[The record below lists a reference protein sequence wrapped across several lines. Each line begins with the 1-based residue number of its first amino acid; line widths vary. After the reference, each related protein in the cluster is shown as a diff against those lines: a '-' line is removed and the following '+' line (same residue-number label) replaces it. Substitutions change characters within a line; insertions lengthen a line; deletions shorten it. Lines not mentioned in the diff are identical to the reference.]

1 MAASGLC
8 LCRCRFGLSLGED
21 GEALSS
27 EASPKKLCSS
37 ELRNGQ
43 HLIQARQKARD
54 TRRLRSK
61 EGTKCALAYRLL
73 E

>member
-1 MAASGLC
+1 MAAQGLC

-43 HLIQARQKARD
+43 HLIQG
-54 TRRLRSK
+54 S
-61 EGTKCALAYRLL
+61 
-73 E
+73 